1 MATSTCLSIN
11 PHLKRPGYSSLLQ
24 LHELDKA
31 VPGTLGDIPP
41 PISVQ
46 SSRSSS
52 STGSVSLN

>member
-41 PISVQ
+41 ISVQ
-46 SSRSSS
+46 PGRSSS